1 METIINGIIK
11 KVSQKNK
18 QAAQCVIENIPID
31 GYKTKK
37 KLITALDKSKPK
49 TKQKV
54 IECLEEKGSDDSPV
68 KKLFAKAK
76 KAIKGKRGRQTND
89 QRQMLLDNRIKY
101 IEKELNRPLTN
112 NELLFVRPTLSRQV
126 SAERLKSEELQGFQE
141 EAWKRLMEAQKYMEM
156 VERDKDMNRAAALLQ
171 RNLKAYSSAKKESTR
186 NKREQD
192 VVDSTKKV
200 DELLKKGI
208 TFKQALEGETNKEK
222 GNEGKSKM
230 KQAKKVKIRKMKP
243 KEVPPSEEPLTNEVI
258 LPSEGKPVK
267 FTPKEKKP
275 KKDKP
280 IKKLKPVIEPEEPV
294 KVKFTPKEKK
304 PKKDKPIKKLKPVI
318 EPEEP
323 VKVKFTPKEKKPK
336 KDKPIK
342 KLKPDP
348 EAKKKLKE
356 EKEAEKKKL
365 KEEKEAE
372 KKKLKEEKEAEKKRE
387 KKLRAEESSS
397 EESTVSEPTESE
409 PSDSE
414 PSEPEAE
421 LTKEQRL
428 EALGIPIDYGYAG
441 AANNREYKKRVNAWL
456 NKKKKK
462 ELVEAAELLGLDTIG
477 TVPELKERITVEIK
491 KLPTAREIRL
501 EKEEVKSKEE
511 RRVQEEKDGEKE
523 ERFLMRR
530 EEKEQRKVPVDAPR
544 AAEDTTGSGRFV
556 INRGFTKVSVPHPMN
571 TKDL

>member
-54 IECLEEKGSDDSPV
+54 IECLEEKGSDDSQV
-68 KKLFAKAK
+68 KKLVAKAK

-141 EAWKRLMEAQKYMEM
+141 EAWKRLMDAQKYMEIDM
-156 VERDKDMNRAAALLQ
+156 KNKDMNRAAALLQ

-280 IKKLKPVIEPEEPV
+280 ITKLKPVI
-294 KVKFTPKEKK
+294 
-304 PKKDKPIKKLKPVI
+304 
-318 EPEEP
+318 EEP